1 MKRVLIVDDSPVG
14 RMILA
19 RLVGRCGWEVTAA
32 GGGREALERIQADPP
47 DVVFLD
53 LLMPGMDGLQV
64 LEELRMRSLDVPVV
78 VLTSD
83 VQEATRARCEAFG
96 IHAYLTKPVTEAT
109 VAATLTTVPGVTV

>member
-32 GGGREALERIQADPP
+32 GGGREALERIRTDPP
-47 DVVFLD
+47 NVVFLD
-53 LLMPGMDGLQV
+53 LLMPDVDGFQV
-64 LEELRMRSLDVPVV
+64 LEELGARDVDIPVV

-83 VQEATRARCEAFG
+83 VQEATRARCEAYG
-96 IHAYLTKPVTEAT
+96 IHAYLTKPVSEAT
-109 VAATLTTVPGVTV
+109 VAATLAGIPGVTV

>member
-32 GGGREALERIQADPP
+32 GGGREALERLQADPP
-47 DVVFLD
+47 DAVFLD
-53 LLMPGMDGLQV
+53 LLMPDVDGFQV
-64 LEELRMRSLDVPVV
+64 LEELRAQRLDVPVV

-83 VQEATRARCEAFG
+83 VQEATRRRCEAYG
-96 IHAYLTKPVTEAT
+96 IHAYLTKPVTETIVASTLAT
-109 VAATLTTVPGVTV
+109 IPGVTV